1 MSFFRQFLCKNSSLH
16 HSISLLLLRMP
27 RSKRCGTNNS
37 PLFQFCALIS
47 GEAQPDDRH
56 RAKMSLPF
64 VVAVLASCSYI
75 IAADQKSGEVMFTC
89 CQTEHSNVLIIAL
102 PIAYVTQQWHR
113 RRWES
118 LISSMSVSSIPYA
131 ASMRPKFA
139 ENLLKT
145 IRSLFVV
152 VQCTHSPL
160 RPLGKIGREESF
172 AKTCCWRIA
181 HAEKGKPL

>member
-1 MSFFRQFLCKNSSLH
+1 MLHNLLLETNVIFSPILVQNSSLH
-16 HSISLLLLRMP
+16 NSISLLLLRMP

-37 PLFQFCALIS
+37 PLFQFCALTLIS

-75 IAADQKSGEVMFTC
+75 IAADQKSGEVTFTC

-102 PIAYVTQQWHR
+102 PIAHVTQQWHR

-118 LISSMSVSSIPYA
+118 LICSMSVSSIPYA
-131 ASMRPKFA
+131 ASK
-139 ENLLKT
+139 ET
-145 IRSLFVV
+145 EV
-152 VQCTHSPL
+152 C
-160 RPLGKIGREESF
+160 
-172 AKTCCWRIA
+172 
-181 HAEKGKPL
+181 